1 MAPSSD
7 NGSHGLRN
15 AGDDAFQLTVD
26 YLKQEMVDPLR
37 GLGRFLY
44 MGIAGSFF
52 LAFGLLLIL
61 LGVLRLL
68 QTETG
73 HRPDRRLVVGALRGD
88 RRARHRRDRRGGAAH
103 SGRTGTG
110 QAARGHRPA
119 RSERDRRTGGNELM
133 AGTTTRAGSNGR
145 LITRE
150 DLQAAYAQVMG
161 EGEAT
166 ARAAA
171 PRGLAV
177 AGAVGILLLTLAFLA
192 GRRRGRAK
200 SAVVEIRRL

>member
-1 MAPSSD
+1 
-7 NGSHGLRN
+7 
-15 AGDDAFQLTVD
+15 
-26 YLKQEMVDPLR
+26 
-37 GLGRFLY
+37 
-44 MGIAGSFF
+44 
-52 LAFGLLLIL
+52 
-61 LGVLRLL
+61 
-68 QTETG
+68 
-73 HRPDRRLVVGALRGD
+73 
-88 RRARHRRDRRGGAAH
+88 
-103 SGRTGTG
+103 
-110 QAARGHRPA
+110 
-119 RSERDRRTGGNELM
+119 M

-150 DLQAAYAQVMG
+150 DLQAAYSQVMG
-161 EGEAT
+161 EGEAS